1 MFVYNSNRVNAVI
14 WAATIRWLLD
24 WMEQLTNA
32 VSGCHAVARFR
43 FFLLFYSFYI
53 HTNEIARTR
62 ITGCLLHVRLCC
74 SLCKHS
80 FWNARGNENIDAIT
94 FAICAAKESTR
105 PPQFINLFRT
115 QTPFGAWKSER
126 EWNERRG
133 ENPYW
138 VCRFCS
144 FGLACRSFDA
154 RCQSWLMRL
163 CICVKCTLFTVRE
176 AKSIDLCVCWT
187 QTKKYCRLVDATRI
201 NHLFDKCAK
210 AHTHTHRLGGT
221 STQPAVHMPRAS
233 SSVVISADG
242 LFPLFADCVFLARM
256 TDDDISQ
263 E

>member
-1 MFVYNSNRVNAVI
+1 MFVYNSNRVNAVV

-126 EWNERRG
+126 EWNERRKHLLG
-133 ENPYW
+133 LPILFFRAGLSFVGCSVPVMAHAFVYLRQ
-138 VCRFCS
+138 VHTFHRPRGKIDRFMCLLNS
-144 FGLACRSFDA
+144 NQKILPIGGCDKDKPS
-154 RCQSWLMRL
+154 
-163 CICVKCTLFTVRE
+163 VR
-176 AKSIDLCVCWT
+176 
-187 QTKKYCRLVDATRI
+187 
-201 NHLFDKCAK
+201 
-210 AHTHTHRLGGT
+210 
-221 STQPAVHMPRAS
+221 
-233 SSVVISADG
+233 
-242 LFPLFADCVFLARM
+242 
-256 TDDDISQ
+256 
-263 E
+263 